1 LTKGDII
8 NINNFLKEFDNLK
21 IIEILKDKIK
31 FIIEEL
37 LMTSYEYNNLLKSK
51 KDEVDIKSSIES
63 KIEIYENDKFMK
75 IEYSDNE
82 DGLNVDMFK
91 PIVNSL
97 YERTINKIK
106 PITDGFFYNSKGNGA
121 YIFFYKDK

>member
-1 LTKGDII
+1 
-8 NINNFLKEFDNLK
+8 
-21 IIEILKDKIK
+21 
-31 FIIEEL
+31 
-37 LMTSYEYNNLLKSK
+37 MTSYEYNNLLKSK

-106 PITDGFFYNSKGNGA
+106 PITDGLFYNYKGNIIN
-121 YIFFYKDK
+121 IFLSKD